1 MTDCFSRIARR
12 LIDESSYRQ
21 ELAELGT
28 WLVAERYAPFVVEQH
43 LRRMVYIL
51 GRLPRG
57 RPSGVYS
64 AAQLHAV
71 FSVECS
77 PRSRHYRFAGTHRVY
92 QRFLLARG
100 RLRTQQ
106 PSDRFAELRQQYGQY
121 LIDIRGLSASTRQHH
136 AQTVADF
143 LERALRPG
151 QSLRAVTRADVE
163 CFVLLRSQEISRHS
177 LQHTVAQIRA
187 FLRYAHDTG
196 EVAARLDSLDTP
208 RTYRGELQPQ
218 AVPWPMVKALL
229 GSIDRQ
235 SKTGWRDLCIL
246 HLASYY
252 GLRPSEVVSLRVDSI
267 DWDAHVLHVYQRKT
281 RSDLVLPLG
290 QPTLQVIRDYL
301 QHDQTRRAVDHP
313 ALFHRARCPYGP
325 LERFAV
331 GDILHKRSREAG
343 LPAFGSR
350 AYRLRHTFAMR
361 LLARG
366 VGIKAIGDVLGHRSL
381 ESTCRYLRLDM
392 ATLRGVALHV
402 PGSFARTGGRHA

>member
-1 MTDCFSRIARR
+1 MEDYFSRIARR
-12 LIDESSYRQ
+12 LIDQSSYRQ
-21 ELAELGT
+21 ELTELGA

-43 LRRMVYIL
+43 LRRMDYIL

-57 RPSGVYS
+57 RPPGVYT

-77 PRSRHYRFAGTHRVY
+77 PRSRRYRFAGTHRVY
-92 QRFLLARG
+92 QRFLLALG
-100 RLRTQQ
+100 RLRASQ
-106 PSDRFAELRQQYGQY
+106 PTDRFAELRRQYGQY
-121 LIDIRGLSASTRQHH
+121 LIDIRGLSTSSRQHH

-143 LERALRPG
+143 LGRGLRRG
-151 QSLRAVTRADVE
+151 QPLRAVTRSDIE
-163 CFVLLRSQEISRHS
+163 RFVLLRSQEVSRHS
-177 LQHTVAQIRA
+177 LQHTVAHIRA

-196 EVAARLDSLDTP
+196 EVPARLDSLDTP
-208 RTYRGELQPQ
+208 RTYRGELPPQ

-229 GSIDRQ
+229 ASIDRQ
-235 SKTGWRDLCIL
+235 SKAGWRDACIL

-252 GLRPSEVVSLRVDSI
+252 GLRPSEIVSLRVDSI
-267 DWDAHVLHVYQRKT
+267 DWDAQVLHVYQHKT
-281 RSDLVLPLG
+281 RSELVLPLG
-290 QPTLQVIRDYL
+290 QPTLRVIRDYL

-331 GDILHKRSREAG
+331 GDILYKRSREAG

-381 ESTCRYLRLDM
+381 ESTCTYLRLDI
-392 ATLRGVALHV
+392 ATLRGVALKV
-402 PGSFARTGGRHA
+402 PGSPARTGGRHA